1 MAEENHQ
8 NAGAA
13 NPNNPPAE
21 NKGYKEEKKKS
32 TLESVIDEAFS
43 ATKSG
48 INLGIAA
55 LAPATGYVLTGNPGV
70 LATSASFTLGTRGR
84 KSSKVIRNESLS
96 GAIFGVFGHYTR
108 IPVNYMTS
116 KLQKLAYM
124 VPWVFGA
131 NAFYMGED
139 YLVKNKS
146 PKGMY
151 KKFKEDYWPVV
162 KRAFTLPGPINILS
176 AMFLP
181 QKYFLYTL
189 ALATFLFRRFVIKDK
204 GEEQTDKTP
213 YPVAA
218 LNVSYKLVRNTTKG
232 LTDTIYAFGNTIG
245 SYLGPSKAAPKPA
258 APAPAAAGGNHLT

>member
-1 MAEENHQ
+1 MADENHQ
-8 NAGAA
+8 NAGTA
-13 NPNNPPAE
+13 NPAAE
-21 NKGYKEEKKKS
+21 SKEHKEKKPKS
-32 TLESVIDEAFS
+32 TLESVIGESFS
-43 ATKSG
+43 ATKAG

-84 KSSKVIRNESLS
+84 KDSKTIRDESLS
-96 GAIFGVFGHYTR
+96 GAIFGTFGHYSNL
-108 IPVNYMTS
+108 PVKNMTGP
-116 KLQKLAYM
+116 LQKLAYM

-151 KKFKEDYWPVV
+151 KKFKENYWPVV
-162 KRAFTLPGPINILS
+162 KKAFLLPAPIYILS

-189 ALATFLFRRFVIKDK
+189 ALATFLFRRFVVGGK

-213 YPVAA
+213 YSVAA
-218 LNVSYKLVRNTTKG
+218 ANVSGKLIRNTSKG
-232 LTDTIYAFGNTIG
+232 LSDTIYAFGKTIDG
-245 SYLGPSKAAPKPA
+245 YLVPSKTAPKSAQPS
-258 APAPAAAGGNHLT
+258 PAGGEHHA